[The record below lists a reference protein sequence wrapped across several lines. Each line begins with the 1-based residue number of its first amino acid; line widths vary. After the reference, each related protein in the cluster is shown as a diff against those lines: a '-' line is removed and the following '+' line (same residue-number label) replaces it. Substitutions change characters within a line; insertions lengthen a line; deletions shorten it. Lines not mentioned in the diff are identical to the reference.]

1 MFFKKVFFK
10 LVKFNKRCTFA
21 PNFRKQNPRY
31 SIDMVLSNKPLQ
43 FIVAIL
49 IACLP
54 LITFAN
60 PIDSTQVAHESH
72 EVVAK
77 EVKVVD
83 EKAEIK
89 AQIEEVKNHHVLDG
103 HEFSLFGDAETGAH
117 YGFPLPIILWDNG
130 LQLFSSSNFHHGE
143 TVAESN
149 GNYYRLH
156 HERIY
161 KVANA
166 TEELSMDHHGHPTNI
181 QPLDFSITK
190 GVLTIMIVALLMFF
204 LFSSL
209 AKSYAKNG
217 GVSAG
222 PGRFFEPIVLYV
234 RDEIAIPNIGEK
246 HYKKYMSHLLTVF
259 FFIWFLNIFGLTPL
273 GINVTGNIAI
283 TFGLAIITFL
293 ITNLSANKNYWGHI
307 FWMPGVP
314 TPMKIIL
321 APIELMGLVIK
332 PFALMIR
339 LYANMFAGHI
349 VLMSL
354 IGLMFIFKNWVGSSL
369 SFLLSFMISIIEI
382 LVALLQAYIFTILTA
397 LYFGSAVQEHHH
409 DEEDS
414 H

>member
-1 MFFKKVFFK
+1 MYICT
-10 LVKFNKRCTFA
+10 KFQKN
-21 PNFRKQNPRY
+21 QNPRY
-31 SIDMVLSNKPLQ
+31 SIDMVLFNKPFR
-43 FIVAIL
+43 FIIAIL
-49 IACLP
+49 IAGLP
-54 LITFAN
+54 LFSFSNTNGSIQT
-60 PIDSTQVAHESH
+60 AHETH
-72 EVVAK
+72 EVAATESEK
-77 EVKVVD
+77 VD
-83 EKAEIK
+83 EKAAIK
-89 AQIEEVKNHHVLDG
+89 EQIEEVKAHHVLDG
-103 HEFSLFGDAETGAH
+103 HDFSLFEYDGQPI
-117 YGFPLPIILWDNG
+117 GFSLPIILWDNG
-130 LQLFSSSNFHHGE
+130 VQFFSSSKFNHGE

-149 GNYYRLH
+149 GNFYKLH
-156 HERIY
+156 HEKIY
-161 KVANA
+161 KTDASGTL
-166 TEELSMDHHGHPTNI
+166 TEDEHQHPTNV

-190 GVLTIMIVALLMFF
+190 GVLTIMVVALLMFL
-204 LFSSL
+204 LFTSL

-217 GVSAG
+217 GVSSGA
-222 PGRFFEPIVLYV
+222 GRFFEPIVLYI

-283 TFGLAIITFL
+283 TFGLAIVTFL

-321 APIELMGLVIK
+321 APIELMGLIIK

-354 IGLMFIFKNWVGSSL
+354 IGLMFIFKSWLGSSL
-369 SFLLSFMISIIEI
+369 SFMLSFMISIIEI

-397 LYFGSAVQEHHH
+397 LYFGSAVQEHH
-409 DEEDS
+409 EEEA
-414 H
+414 HH

>member
-1 MFFKKVFFK
+1 
-10 LVKFNKRCTFA
+10 
-21 PNFRKQNPRY
+21 
-31 SIDMVLSNKPLQ
+31 MVLSNKPLR
-43 FIVAIL
+43 FITAIL

-54 LITFAN
+54 LFSFAN
-60 PIDSTQVAHESH
+60 TNDTVKVAHETH
-72 EVVAK
+72 EVAIK
-77 EVKVVD
+77 ETGKVD

-89 AQIEEVKNHHVLDG
+89 KQIEEVKNHHVLDG
-103 HEFSLFGDAETGAH
+103 HDFTLFSDTETGKH

-130 LQLFSSSNFHHGE
+130 IHFFSSSKFHHGE
-143 TVAESN
+143 TVAESK
-149 GNYYRLH
+149 GNYYKLH
-156 HERIY
+156 HEKIY
-161 KVANA
+161 KTDAA
-166 TEELSMDHHGHPTNI
+166 GTLDLDEHHHPTNA
-181 QPLDFSITK
+181 QPLDLSITK
-190 GVLTIMIVALLMFF
+190 SVLTLLIVALLMFL

-209 AKSYAKNG
+209 AKSFPKNG
-217 GVSAG
+217 GIASGA
-222 PGRFFEPIVLYV
+222 GRFFEPIVLYV

-259 FFIWFLNIFGLTPL
+259 FFIWFLNLFGLTPL

-314 TPMKIIL
+314 VPMKIALIPL
-321 APIELMGLVIK
+321 ELMGLIIK

-354 IGLMFIFKNWVGSSL
+354 IGLMFIFKSWLGSSL
-369 SFLLSFMISIIEI
+369 SFVLSFMISMIEI
-382 LVALLQAYIFTILTA
+382 LVALLQAYIFTVLTA

-409 DEEDS
+409 EEEA
-414 H
+414 HH